1 MKCYQWL
8 MDCRIAVGVVSV
20 PLRLSGHQ
28 LVVTILQGPN
38 PLSLLQF
45 PHLGLARIAR
55 EAARSLESGQLTF
68 IPGDEC
74 LLPYRLQRLG
84 SGRFTDEDDR
94 IELIRQTDNRET
106 GVSRYGQGTDTAEQP
121 LLGQPGLRRRAAH
134 FTEIQVE
141 ALRPDSVEETVDA
154 SLQGGLRGVDADS
167 TGVRVHGAVLT
178 FIEGESH
185 GEVIVAERSVKVAA
199 HPVIT
204 LRYVT

>member
-74 LLPYRLQRLG
+74 FWPSGPRPPEAGDSRVEMTG
-84 SGRFTDEDDR
+84 SDSAHR
-94 IELIRQTDNRET
+94 IAT
-106 GVSRYGQGTDTAEQP
+106 GNTAF
-121 LLGQPGLRRRAAH
+121 G
-134 FTEIQVE
+134 
-141 ALRPDSVEETVDA
+141 
-154 SLQGGLRGVDADS
+154 
-167 TGVRVHGAVLT
+167 
-178 FIEGESH
+178 
-185 GEVIVAERSVKVAA
+185 
-199 HPVIT
+199 
-204 LRYVT
+204 